1 MYIVLTEFIA
11 RENKA
16 AEFEDYFG
24 SAGKRAETLRNG
36 EGFMSTEL
44 LKDKEVKLR
53 YVTMDR
59 WVSKDAYDDFGI
71 EFENENSDLAKAGEE
86 FSSKQVLIGVLE
98 RL

>member
-1 MYIVLTEFIA
+1 MYIVLTEFVA
-11 RENKA
+11 KEGKV

-24 SAGKRAETLRNG
+24 SAGKRAEVLQNG

-44 LKDKEVKLR
+44 LRDKGAKLR

-71 EFENENSDLAKAGEE
+71 EFESENSDLVRAGEE
-86 FSSKQVLIGVLE
+86 LSSKQALIGALE